1 MLLSFHLSQGDFRVS
16 APADVHG
23 PGDRGPAGVGVC
35 QGLPVQGE
43 PTASCLRSR
52 FSRHATHESLDEGLY

>member
-1 MLLSFHLSQGDFRVS
+1 MS

-23 PGDRGPAGVGVC
+23 PGDRGPAGVGVR

-43 PTASCLRSR
+43 PTASCLLSRSR
-52 FSRHATHESLDEGLY
+52 FSLPTTHESLDEGLY